1 MAVPSAAQRH
11 QISCSRGNFCAASE
25 RSKILALLLW
35 TLPTHSP
42 RWSRAAGSGNSAVR
56 CSARE
61 LARRGRKQ
69 AFDDHV
75 PLTTPVLQT
84 TAEREEPGTLA
95 KFQLCS
101 YRKLSDSVI
110 AIVQQTH
117 FPGIN
122 LDGIDTVIPGERIV
136 AVATRDSFEKEPS
149 VAEHVGCQRRSVF
162 VAVVE

>member
-1 MAVPSAAQRH
+1 MTEFPSAMQRR
-11 QISCSRGNFCAASE
+11 IRGDAAGFPAASA
-25 RSKILALLLW
+25 RSEKLALPVW
-35 TLPTHSP
+35 ALPTPSP
-42 RWSRAAGSGNSAVR
+42 RWTRAAGSGNSAVR

-61 LARRGRKQ
+61 LPRRGRKQ

-75 PLTTPVLQT
+75 PLTSPVLQT

-95 KFQLCS
+95 KFELCA

-117 FPGIN
+117 FLGIN
-122 LDGIDTVIPGERIV
+122 LDGIDTVIPGERNV
-136 AVATRDSFEKEPS
+136 AVATRDSFEKEPT